1 MDQTPS
7 IRMTWDRSSG
17 QYLKARPSRSTSTV
31 LEQYLRGPIPLV
43 WLQTAA
49 RLPGQALA
57 VGMALWHL
65 AGLRGTQQHLSLS
78 TERLAPFGVSRYAK
92 DRALRQ
98 LIEAGLVTVAR
109 KKGRS
114 PSVSLIVTGKS
125 RRRSRG

>member
-1 MDQTPS
+1 MEQIPS

-31 LEQYLRGPIPLV
+31 TEHYLRGPIPLA
-43 WLQTAA
+43 WLQKAA
-49 RLPGQALA
+49 RLPGRALA
-57 VGMALWHL
+57 VGMAVWHL

-92 DRALRQ
+92 DRALR
-98 LIEAGLVTVAR
+98 LLAEAGLVTVDR

-114 PSVSLIVTGKS
+114 PSVSLIGVGKS
-125 RRRSRG
+125 RRRSRV